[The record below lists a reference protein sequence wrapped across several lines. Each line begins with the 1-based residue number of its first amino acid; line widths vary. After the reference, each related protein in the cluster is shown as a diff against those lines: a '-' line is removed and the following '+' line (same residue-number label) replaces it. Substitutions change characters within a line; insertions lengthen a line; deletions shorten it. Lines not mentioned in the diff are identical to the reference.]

1 MSKEIEE
8 HTCIAIGVNLSRVGY
23 YRSTKEKCRYWLEGI
38 CRAAK
43 NFWDYSIE
51 DWCICGLVRSYEFLK
66 RKKFKAF

>member
-1 MSKEIEE
+1 MDMSKEIEE

-43 NFWDYSIE
+43 NF
-51 DWCICGLVRSYEFLK
+51 
-66 RKKFKAF
+66 